1 MASKNDIQKLF
12 NEVNITPIL
21 KDIGIFLS
29 HNDKVGNFLS
39 EIIIKNIESNDTIK
53 KEFLKGINNL
63 DILQDAIPIS
73 SKLMGK
79 TLENETDT
87 NKLYEALK
95 LVIFSDFKEKV
106 ASVSNIEQV
115 KQLDKEEINKYLN
128 VAKILSSSLI
138 KSETFPTI
146 QELITVLHKHKS
158 TTQTILSNSIAIFS
172 NKDEES
178 AKKLSETNKML
189 DHNEVFETLKSPLN
203 NKHVKYIT
211 SNPESLQLVLNM
223 AIEPLPKLSEIIQ
236 ELDKQKELD
245 NILSLMQ
252 NISNVKNQDIANKII
267 DIIETPQNTKIKQIL
282 TEDIPNILSKD
293 SKSLS

>member
-39 EIIIKNIESNDTIK
+39 KIIIKNIESNDKIK

-95 LVIFSDFKEKV
+95 PVIFSDFKEKV

-115 KQLDKEEINKYLN
+115 IVPYNFVEML
-128 VAKILSSSLI
+128 
-138 KSETFPTI
+138 
-146 QELITVLHKHKS
+146 
-158 TTQTILSNSIAIFS
+158 
-172 NKDEES
+172 
-178 AKKLSETNKML
+178 KKG
-189 DHNEVFETLKSPLN
+189 
-203 NKHVKYIT
+203 
-211 SNPESLQLVLNM
+211 
-223 AIEPLPKLSEIIQ
+223 
-236 ELDKQKELD
+236 
-245 NILSLMQ
+245 
-252 NISNVKNQDIANKII
+252 
-267 DIIETPQNTKIKQIL
+267 
-282 TEDIPNILSKD
+282 
-293 SKSLS
+293 